1 VIVNVCPAGVTRAPV
16 ERLWELLTTPE
27 RFEEWQGARLVSA
40 VPPGALSTG
49 QHIVLS
55 APFLAQ
61 WFRFTFDIGDID
73 PNRQFIDL
81 TARFPFGIVNR
92 ERITLTPT
100 TGGATLVRF
109 N

>member
-1 VIVNVCPAGVTRAPV
+1 VVVNVCPARTTRAPAD
-16 ERLWELLTTPE
+16 RLWELLTTPE
-27 RFEEWQGARLVSA
+27 RFEEWQGAKLVSA
-40 VPPGALSTG
+40 LPPGPLSRG

-55 APFLAQ
+55 APFLGR

-73 PNRQFIDL
+73 PNREWLDL
-81 TARFPFGIVNR
+81 TARFPFGIVNH

-100 TGGATLVRF
+100 GGGATLVRF